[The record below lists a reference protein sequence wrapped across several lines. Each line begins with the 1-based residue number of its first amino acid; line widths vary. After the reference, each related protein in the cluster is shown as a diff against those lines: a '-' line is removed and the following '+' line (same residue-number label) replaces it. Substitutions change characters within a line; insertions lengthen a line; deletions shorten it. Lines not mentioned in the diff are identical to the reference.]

1 MTYLQAVNKVLVR
14 LREATVSTVS
24 ETAYSALI
32 GEFVNDAKRSVE
44 DSWNWGALRT
54 TLTVNTSTGVFNY
67 VLTDSQ
73 QSITVLDVINDTS
86 NWFMTPK
93 TSSEFNNLF
102 LNATSVPET
111 SPKWYT
117 FNGVDANGDTAVDV
131 YPIPNGVYDLRF
143 NVVLRTAD
151 FESDADVFGVPT
163 MPIIQLATALG
174 ARERGETGGTSSQE
188 LFSIADNTLAD
199 AVAFDAAR
207 FSDETIWYTV

>member
-14 LREATVSTVS
+14 LRETTVSTVS

-32 GEFVNDAKRSVE
+32 GEFVNDAKRAVE

-54 TLTVNTSTGVFNY
+54 TLTVNTSAGVFNY

-102 LNATSVPET
+102 LNATAVPET

-117 FNGVDANGDTAVDV
+117 FNGVDSNGDTAIDV

-151 FESDADVFGVPT
+151 FENDADVFGVPT
-163 MPIIQLATALG
+163 MPIIQLATAFG

>member
-14 LREATVSTVS
+14 LRESTVATVS

-32 GEFVNDAKRSVE
+32 GEFVNDAKRAVE

-102 LNATSVPET
+102 LNATAVPET

-117 FNGVDANGDTAVDV
+117 FNGVDSNGDTAIDV
-131 YPIPNGVYDLRF
+131 YPIPNGAYDLRF

-163 MPIIQLATALG
+163 MPIIQLATAFG

-207 FSDETIWYTV
+207 FSDETIWYPV

>member
-14 LREATVSTVS
+14 LRESTVATVS

-32 GEFVNDAKRSVE
+32 GEFVNDAKRAVE

-102 LNATSVPET
+102 LNATAVPET

-117 FNGVDANGDTAVDV
+117 FNGVDSNGDTAIDV

-151 FESDADVFGVPT
+151 FENDADVFGVPT
-163 MPIIQLATALG
+163 MPIIQLATAFG